1 MDLYILS
8 HSLRCILF
16 SEAILETFP
25 FPHLL
30 PAPEYM
36 GLAFAFIPWQKIL
49 AIMHFIFTN
58 IPVKYVTQ
66 IYEVLEVLVL
76 GLTLSFHLPLLPMK

>member
-1 MDLYILS
+1 M
-8 HSLRCILF
+8 F

-25 FPHLL
+25 FPRLL
-30 PAPEYM
+30 LATEYM
-36 GLAFAFIPWQKIL
+36 DSELAFIPWQKIL

-76 GLTLSFHLPLLPMK
+76 GLALSFHLPLLPMK

>member
-1 MDLYILS
+1 MDVYILS
-8 HSLRCILF
+8 YSLRYILF

-25 FPHLL
+25 FSHLL

-36 GLAFAFIPWQKIL
+36 GSALAFIPWQKIL

-66 IYEVLEVLVL
+66 IYEAL
-76 GLTLSFHLPLLPMK
+76 

>member
-1 MDLYILS
+1 MDVYILS
-8 HSLRCILF
+8 CSLRLILF

-30 PAPEYM
+30 PVPECM
-36 GLAFAFIPWQKIL
+36 GSALAFIPWQKIL

-58 IPVKYVTQ
+58 MPVKYVTQ
-66 IYEVLEVLVL
+66 IYVL
-76 GLTLSFHLPLLPMK
+76 

>member
-1 MDLYILS
+1 MDVYILS
-8 HSLRCILF
+8 YSLRLILF

-36 GLAFAFIPWQKIL
+36 GSAFAFIPWQKIL

-66 IYEVLEVLVL
+66 IYEALVL
-76 GLTLSFHLPLLPMK
+76 GLTLSFHLPLLPMR